1 MSTLYI
7 ECKMGAAGDMLMAAL
22 YELLSPSQKEQFLK
36 TMNALLP
43 GELEVHAISDTKC
56 GIRGTHIQVLVH
68 GKEEAPCM
76 PSEEHAHADNARHD
90 HDLSAQEHTHA
101 DHVHD
106 ADSARPDHGLSA
118 PEHTH
123 SLGFNDVHALSE
135 PAHTHEQHSYHSI
148 LEKIKALPIPSEVA
162 SDAAAVYCLIGEAE
176 ASVHGSSLDQIH
188 FHEVGSLDAL
198 ADVVGCCLLFHEIG
212 AEQILASPIHVGN
225 GTVHCAHG
233 ILPVPAPAT
242 AKLLEGI
249 PFYTGTIMSELCTPT
264 GAAILRHFASDFGAM
279 PPMLT
284 SQIGL
289 GLGTKDFP
297 VANCVRIFLGTTVDA
312 SDDTSSAGFQPAGE
326 AATEALQ
333 ADHIVDLSCNL
344 DDMTGEDLGYCMD
357 LLLAGGAL
365 DVFYQPIQMKKN
377 RPGILLHC
385 FCEESDRDRFI
396 RLLLLH
402 TTTRGVRYTN
412 YSRAKLVSHFEEV
425 ATPYGTV
432 RNKISTGYGVTKS
445 KYEYEDLKKIAQQE
459 KISLAELRRQL

>member
-22 YELLSPSQKEQFLK
+22 YELLTPSQKEQFLK
-36 TMNALLP
+36 TMNALLL
-43 GELEVHAISDTKC
+43 GELEVHAINDTKC

-68 GKEEAPCM
+68 GREEAPCM
-76 PSEEHAHADNARHD
+76 HSEEHTHADHAHNE
-90 HDLSAQEHTHA
+90 HDLSAQEHAHP

-106 ADSARPDHGLSA
+106 MSEP
-118 PEHTH
+118 TH
-123 SLGFNDVHALSE
+123 S
-135 PAHTHEQHSYHSI
+135 HEHHSYRSI
-148 LEKIKALPIPSEVA
+148 LEKIKALPVSPEIA
-162 SDAAAVYCLIGEAE
+162 SDAAAVYRLIGEAE

-212 AEQILASPIHVGN
+212 AERILVSPIHVGN

-249 PFYTGTIMSELCTPT
+249 PFYTGNIMSELCTPT
-264 GAAILRHFASDFGAM
+264 GAAILRHFASGFGAM

-297 VANCVRIFLGTTVDA
+297 VANCVRIFLGSTADA
-312 SDDTSSAGFQPAGE
+312 SDDTSNTGFQPAGK
-326 AATEALQ
+326 AAAEALQ
-333 ADHIVDLSCNL
+333 ADQIVDLSCNL
-344 DDMTGEDLGYCMD
+344 DDMTGEDLGYCMN
-357 LLLAGGAL
+357 LLLAEGAL

-385 FCEESDRDRFI
+385 FCEEADRDRFI

-459 KISLAELRRQL
+459 KLSLAELRRQI

>member
-22 YELLSPSQKEQFLK
+22 YELLSISQKEQFLN

-43 GELEVHAISDTKC
+43 GELEVHAKSDTRC

-76 PSEEHAHADNARHD
+76 HSEAHAH
-90 HDLSAQEHTHA
+90 EH
-101 DHVHD
+101 
-106 ADSARPDHGLSA
+106 
-118 PEHTH
+118 
-123 SLGFNDVHALSE
+123 
-135 PAHTHEQHSYHSI
+135 HSYLSI
-148 LEKIKALPIPSEVA
+148 LEKINALPLPPVVA
-162 SDAAAVYCLIGEAE
+162 SDAALVYRLIGEAE

-212 AEQILASPIHVGN
+212 AERILVSPIHVGN

-249 PFYTGTIMSELCTPT
+249 PFYTGNIMSELCTPT

-297 VANCVRIFLGTTVDA
+297 VANCVRVFLGTTADA
-312 SDDTSSAGFQPAGE
+312 SSAAPNTCSQSAGA
-326 AATEALQ
+326 AATDALQ
-333 ADHIVDLSCNL
+333 EDHIVDLSCNL

-357 LLLAGGAL
+357 LLLAEGAL

-385 FCEESDRDRFI
+385 FCEEADRDRFI

-425 ATPYGTV
+425 ATPYGTI

-459 KISLAELRRQL
+459 KISLAELRKQI